1 MKKQKKKTSVK
12 TLWKVQM
19 AWTETLT
26 FAGLALIL
34 VVSRRTDWNAHAG
47 VGQNQ
52 AGVAGGAGKR
62 TPTSAGFT

>member
-1 MKKQKKKTSVK
+1 
-12 TLWKVQM
+12 M
-19 AWTETLT
+19 AWRETLT